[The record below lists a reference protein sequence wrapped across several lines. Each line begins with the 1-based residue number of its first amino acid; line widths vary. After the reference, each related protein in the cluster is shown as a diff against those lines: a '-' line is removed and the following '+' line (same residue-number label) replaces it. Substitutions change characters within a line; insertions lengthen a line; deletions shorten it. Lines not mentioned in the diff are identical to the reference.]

1 MSRWFRHYAGMM
13 RDEKLVRAA
22 LKARQP
28 VERVVWVYGVI
39 LESAAEIDDAGRYE
53 LDHAEVAYFLRADE
67 ADIANI
73 EIALGDLGRVHEGHV
88 AKWATRQFQSDRSAE
103 RTQRYRD
110 RHKACRDDEA
120 VVSVTSRDDVVTSQK
135 RHGDA
140 PETETETEKKELS
153 RSKPTERA
161 PSRFGEFWQA
171 YPRRD
176 GPNPRKDA
184 EIKFNRMVKSG
195 INPQTMIDAAKQLAI
210 DEQRRGNVG
219 TRFIP
224 QAVTWLNG
232 QRWIDHAAEV
242 LDKKFEDDGLI
253 EVIEDDALS
262 AWDAYS
268 RAKNGKTFPRNARG
282 GWRFP
287 SKYPPGYQPQTGEA
301 SPPVIPQLSRM
312 SPQP

>member
-1 MSRWFRHYAGMM
+1 MSRWLRFYDDAINDPKILKLPEAMRWYWTAVLCIASKYNGQLPGIEDVALLLRVAPQKAASILASLATAGLLDKTETGFAPHNWNGRQYKSDVTDPTGALRAKKY
-13 RDEKLVRAA
+13 RDGK
-22 LKARQP
+22 K
-28 VERVVWVYGVI
+28 RVV
-39 LESAAEIDDAGRYE
+39 
-53 LDHAEVAYFLRADE
+53 
-67 ADIANI
+67 
-73 EIALGDLGRVHEGHV
+73 
-88 AKWATRQFQSDRSAE
+88 T
-103 RTQRYRD
+103 
-110 RHKACRDDEA
+110 RDDRDA
-120 VVSVTSRDDVVTSQK
+120 TVTHER
-135 RHGDA
+135 

-312 SPQP
+312 SPQPGTSIRGSGATS